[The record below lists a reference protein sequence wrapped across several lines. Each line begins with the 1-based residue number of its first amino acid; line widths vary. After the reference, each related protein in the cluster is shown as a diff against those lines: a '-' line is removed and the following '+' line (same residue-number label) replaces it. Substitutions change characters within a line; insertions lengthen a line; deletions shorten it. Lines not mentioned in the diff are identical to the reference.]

1 MKLHLRH
8 CFLFLVVLCATQVS
22 AKSYDFQ
29 KDGVYYL
36 IYGDS
41 VAVSSDAPLSY
52 WGDIVIP
59 PSVEYGGKTY
69 IVGSIDDGAF
79 HLCSMM
85 TSIELPET
93 ITRIGDDAFGGC
105 MGLTSITIPTLV
117 RSIGESAFYNCSGL
131 TSVELPEQIEHI
143 GPYLFQYCYALTSVI
158 IRGNVTDIGT
168 FAFQDCI
175 SLSSITLPNSLQ
187 YIDNYAFQGCSKL
200 QSIVIP
206 QQVTR
211 IGSFAFQGCSSL
223 TSITLP
229 EALQHI
235 ELSTFQDC
243 TKLES
248 VTIPNSVIS
257 IDRLAFSGC
266 SSLTSITIPGLV
278 SSIDVESFKEC
289 TGLKEIEVVE
299 DNLYYASSDGVLY
312 NKEYSALL
320 FCPIGKT
327 SLTIPESVERIGS
340 RAFSYCTGLTS
351 ITIPQFVS
359 RIEES
364 AFLGCNGL
372 QEIYVLPVLPPEIKS
387 NTFNSYNYN
396 KPLYVPSGCVTAYQS
411 AEFWSNFKNIQ
422 EKKNRYTI
430 EVYSSDNAK
439 GSVQGGGE
447 YDEGETVTLTAIPES
462 GYRFVQWSDGNTE
475 NPRQIVVTED
485 LTLTA
490 EFTEDSG
497 VDMVEESTMRIYV
510 SDHVLHVENVDGNYQ
525 VYTSMG
531 QLVYDGRDTLVP
543 LVNAGIYVV
552 RMSDCSRRVVVK

>member
-22 AKSYDFQ
+22 AKNYDFQ

-235 ELSTFQDC
+235 ELSTF
-243 TKLES
+243 
-248 VTIPNSVIS
+248 
-257 IDRLAFSGC
+257 
-266 SSLTSITIPGLV
+266 
-278 SSIDVESFKEC
+278 
-289 TGLKEIEVVE
+289 
-299 DNLYYASSDGVLY
+299 
-312 NKEYSALL
+312 
-320 FCPIGKT
+320 
-327 SLTIPESVERIGS
+327 
-340 RAFSYCTGLTS
+340 
-351 ITIPQFVS
+351 
-359 RIEES
+359 
-364 AFLGCNGL
+364 LGCNGL

-439 GSVQGGGE
+439 GCVQGGGE

-497 VDMVEESTMRIYV
+497 VDMVEENTIRIYV

-525 VYTSMG
+525 VYTAMG
-531 QLVYDGRDTLVP
+531 QLVYDGRDTLVT